1 MDVNQDRMAALL
13 AAIDKVAQ
21 QSSAEDARNRPALEK
36 LIRAIDAV
44 TPELRDAPL
53 VSQIA
58 DDILDLLYNELYYG
72 LATHNPLRTAKAE
85 KQRLLQRSARIRHA
99 DVNAKRRAV
108 QDAWLALQR
117 AGSRKSKDQFAAEQ
131 ARALSL
137 SAATVRRWLREGN
150 LPKP

>member
-1 MDVNQDRMAALL
+1 MEANQDRMAALL

-53 VSQIA
+53 VAQIA
-58 DDILDLLYNELYYG
+58 DDILDLLHNELSYG
-72 LATHNPLRTAKAE
+72 LVTHNPLRTAKAE
-85 KQRLLQRSARIRHA
+85 MQRRLQRAARVKHA
-99 DVNAKRRAV
+99 GSNAKRRAV
-108 QDAWLALQR
+108 QDAWLALQQSR
-117 AGSRKSKDQFAAEQ
+117 SRKSKNQFAAEQ
-131 ARALSL
+131 GRALSL
-137 SAATVRRWLREGN
+137 SAATVRRWLRDGN